1 MLTPEQRA
9 KIEREQSSWVRSHI
23 KGPRA
28 NVPGGFYRAMD
39 DIRHELVER
48 PWYGRQV
55 TGDLMESR
63 PDLHRSVYGA
73 APQAGDDS
81 AAGLDIHGNPI
92 GGKSPSFYGE
102 GETKKPPEIEPPA
115 SSR

>member
-28 NVPGGFYRAMD
+28 NAPGGFYRAMD

-63 PDLHRSVYGA
+63 PDLHRSVYGS
-73 APQAGDDS
+73 APQAGDEHCCRARHSRQSDRREVS
-81 AAGLDIHGNPI
+81 VLLWEGGDEEAAGDRAA
-92 GGKSPSFYGE
+92 
-102 GETKKPPEIEPPA
+102 A